1 MAQWSS
7 PNHYMGSCVQGP
19 ACLYIKHIYELM
31 YRMLLDLMQ
40 LPEISCH
47 AEMAQ
52 QAQNWVLDFRWQ
64 GQLETFVC

>member
-1 MAQWSS
+1 
-7 PNHYMGSCVQGP
+7 
-19 ACLYIKHIYELM
+19 
-31 YRMLLDLMQ
+31 MLLDLMQ

>member
-1 MAQWSS
+1 MCSK
-7 PNHYMGSCVQGP
+7 P
-19 ACLYIKHIYELM
+19 IYELF
-31 YRMLLDLMQ
+31 YRMLLDLTQ

-64 GQLETFVC
+64 GQLATCVC